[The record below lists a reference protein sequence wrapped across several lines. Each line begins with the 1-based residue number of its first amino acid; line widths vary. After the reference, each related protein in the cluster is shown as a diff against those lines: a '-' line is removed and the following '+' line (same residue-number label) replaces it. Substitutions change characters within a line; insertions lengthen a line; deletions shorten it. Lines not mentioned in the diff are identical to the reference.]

1 MPSCYPSGSSC
12 RGTVPPVA
20 ACEGKASTPAASGRG
35 LPADLGARQHLSV
48 LWLGATGLGAALS
61 LLFFFLPQP
70 LLRQGRPSVRT
81 LHELE
86 VATTEYEQDAVA
98 AGRDALWHGA
108 VRPVDVR
115 VAVRGHLH
123 LCLANVGKSTAWHP
137 SEPCPGCADRARC
150 LAGARGSVLVLKSS
164 SG

>member
-12 RGTVPPVA
+12 SGTVPPVA
-20 ACEGKASTPAASGRG
+20 ACEGKASTTAVSRRGAPCARASSRPGSKAASVRALAGG
-35 LPADLGARQHLSV
+35 HGGGCCPV
-48 LWLGATGLGAALS
+48 LA
-61 LLFFFLPQP
+61 FFLPQP
-70 LLRQGRPSVRT
+70 LLRQGRPAVRT

-98 AGRDALWHGA
+98 AGRDTLWHGV

-123 LCLANVGKSTAWHP
+123 LCLANVGKSTAWCP
-137 SEPCPGCADRARC
+137 SEPLPGCADR
-150 LAGARGSVLVLKSS
+150 S
-164 SG
+164 

>member
-12 RGTVPPVA
+12 SGTVPPVA
-20 ACEGKASTPAASGRG
+20 ACEGKASTAVSRRGAPCARASSRPGSKAASVRALAGG
-35 LPADLGARQHLSV
+35 HGGGCCPV
-48 LWLGATGLGAALS
+48 LAFS
-61 LLFFFLPQP
+61 LPQP
-70 LLRQGRPSVRT
+70 LLRQGRPAVRT

-98 AGRDALWHGA
+98 AGRDTLWHGA

-123 LCLANVGKSTAWHP
+123 LCLANVGKSTAWRP
-137 SEPCPGCADRARC
+137 SEPLPGCADR
-150 LAGARGSVLVLKSS
+150 S
-164 SG
+164 